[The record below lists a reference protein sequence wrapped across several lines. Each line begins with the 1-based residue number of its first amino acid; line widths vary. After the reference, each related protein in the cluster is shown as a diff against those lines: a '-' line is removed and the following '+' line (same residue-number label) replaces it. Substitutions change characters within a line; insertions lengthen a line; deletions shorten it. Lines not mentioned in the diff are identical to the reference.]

1 MEYRVEDNL
10 SYKIHMIKTD
20 KFKTVNIKIIFSK
33 EIKKEEIT
41 LRNFLSDFLVYTNA
55 SYPTNKELC
64 IRVQELYNLGL
75 SSSCYR
81 IGRFYNTDINV
92 SFLNEKYSE
101 PGMYEETIKFLND
114 IVVNPNVEGN
124 AFNKKCFQVI
134 KEGIKNQ
141 IESIKENTRKL
152 SMINMLDNMGDDVY
166 SYHTFGYLD
175 DLNSITP
182 ESIYEYYK
190 EFIRTSKIDIYVLGN
205 IDFEETKRL
214 VSNNFKFNTLKMKKC
229 DPFIYHNKFRKIPK
243 KVIDKMPL
251 SQSKLSIGCKIDEL
265 SAYERNYVLPIYS
278 MILGGGSNSKLFN
291 KVREENSLCYYISA
305 SANKLDNVL
314 FITSGINKENFDK
327 VVTLIKEEL
336 KSMKLGKF
344 DEDDMNDAK
353 MQYIA
358 MLEEFKDSPAQII
371 SSYYSVLVIGNDPLD
386 VRMEKIK
393 KVIYDDVK
401 EFGKH
406 IHMDTIYLLEG
417 DK

>member
-1 MEYRVEDNL
+1 
-10 SYKIHMIKTD
+10 
-20 KFKTVNIKIIFSK
+20 
-33 EIKKEEIT
+33 
-41 LRNFLSDFLVYTNA
+41 
-55 SYPTNKELC
+55 
-64 IRVQELYNLGL
+64 
-75 SSSCYR
+75 
-81 IGRFYNTDINV
+81 
-92 SFLNEKYSE
+92 
-101 PGMYEETIKFLND
+101 
-114 IVVNPNVEGN
+114 
-124 AFNKKCFQVI
+124 
-134 KEGIKNQ
+134 
-141 IESIKENTRKL
+141 
-152 SMINMLDNMGDDVY
+152 MINMLDNMGDDVY

-175 DLNSITP
+175 DLNLITP

-190 EFIRTSKIDIYVLGN
+190 EFIRTSKIDIYVIGN
-205 IDFEETKRL
+205 IDFYETKRL
-214 VSNNFKFNTLKMKKC
+214 ISNNFKFNTLKMKKC

-243 KVIDKMPL
+243 KVINKMPL

-291 KVREENSLCYYISA
+291 KVREKNSLCYYISA

-344 DEDDMNDAK
+344 DEGDMNDAK

-393 KVIYDDVK
+393 KVTYDDVK

>member
-1 MEYRVEDNL
+1 M
-10 SYKIHMIKTD
+10 
-20 KFKTVNIKIIFSK
+20 NIKQRKKYFLDKKSKRKTKESTKRIIEAILSIYQKLLTDFYSDAIRIEQIYAELFPLLNK
-33 EIKKEEIT
+33 LMKFAIKYCIAENDAVKKYFE
-41 LRNFLSDFLVYTNA
+41 LVA
-55 SYPTNKELC
+55 
-64 IRVQELYNLGL
+64 
-75 SSSCYR
+75 
-81 IGRFYNTDINV
+81 
-92 SFLNEKYSE
+92 
-101 PGMYEETIKFLND
+101 ETIKFLND

-190 EFIRTSKIDIYVLGN
+190 EFIRTSNIDIYVLGN
-205 IDFEETKRL
+205 IDFEETKKL

-278 MILGGGSNSKLFN
+278 IL
-291 KVREENSLCYYISA
+291 E
-305 SANKLDNVL
+305 
-314 FITSGINKENFDK
+314 
-327 VVTLIKEEL
+327 
-336 KSMKLGKF
+336 
-344 DEDDMNDAK
+344 
-353 MQYIA
+353 
-358 MLEEFKDSPAQII
+358 
-371 SSYYSVLVIGNDPLD
+371 
-386 VRMEKIK
+386 
-393 KVIYDDVK
+393 
-401 EFGKH
+401 
-406 IHMDTIYLLEG
+406 
-417 DK
+417 

>member
-1 MEYRVEDNL
+1 
-10 SYKIHMIKTD
+10 
-20 KFKTVNIKIIFSK
+20 
-33 EIKKEEIT
+33 
-41 LRNFLSDFLVYTNA
+41 
-55 SYPTNKELC
+55 
-64 IRVQELYNLGL
+64 
-75 SSSCYR
+75 
-81 IGRFYNTDINV
+81 
-92 SFLNEKYSE
+92 
-101 PGMYEETIKFLND
+101 
-114 IVVNPNVEGN
+114 
-124 AFNKKCFQVI
+124 
-134 KEGIKNQ
+134 
-141 IESIKENTRKL
+141 
-152 SMINMLDNMGDDVY
+152 MINMLDNMGDDVY

-190 EFIRTSKIDIYVLGN
+190 EFIRTSNIDIYVLGN
-205 IDFEETKRL
+205 IDFEGCRAANLSVDYINFDETKRL

-393 KVIYDDVK
+393 KVTYDDVK